1 METNIVLQRAHQRMI
16 PTLIL
21 FGLIFGRWPRSAI
34 LIGTLAWPLLLLADN
49 TISAGDL
56 LLGAAGY
63 ALINTGVGVL
73 VHQTVLQLLR
83 RLR

>member
-1 METNIVLQRAHQRMI
+1 MI

-21 FGLIFGRWPRSAI
+21 FGLIFGRWPRSSI

-49 TISAGDL
+49 TINGRVSL
-56 LLGAAGY
+56 FGAAGY

-73 VHQTVLQLLR
+73 VHQGVLRLVR
-83 RLR
+83 RLVHKQAI

>member
-1 METNIVLQRAHQRMI
+1 MI

-21 FGLIFGRWPRSAI
+21 FGLIFGRWPRSSI
-34 LIGTLAWPLLLLADN
+34 LIGTIAWPLVLLADN

-63 ALINTGVGVL
+63 ALVNTGVGVL
-73 VHQTVLQLLR
+73 VHQTVLRLLR
-83 RLR
+83 RLRHEHAT

>member
-1 METNIVLQRAHQRMI
+1 MI

-21 FGLIFGRWPRSAI
+21 FGLIFGRWPRSSI
-34 LIGTLAWPLLLLADN
+34 LVGTLGWPLALLAN
-49 TISAGDL
+49 HTISEGVM

-73 VHQTVLQLLR
+73 VHQAVLRLIRHLR
-83 RLR
+83 HEQAI